1 LKIEY
6 KKIKKGGWIMG
17 HDYEMNMNKAK
28 TVYSFGVRKAVDE
41 FCNTYKQTIYAK
53 ALDGCVSYAIQIL

>member
-1 LKIEY
+1 
-6 KKIKKGGWIMG
+6 MG